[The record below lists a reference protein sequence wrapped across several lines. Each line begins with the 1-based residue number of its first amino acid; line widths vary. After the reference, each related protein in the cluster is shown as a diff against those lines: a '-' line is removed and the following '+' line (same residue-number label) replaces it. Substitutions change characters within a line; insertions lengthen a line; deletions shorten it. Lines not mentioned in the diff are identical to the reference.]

1 MSKKLQLLLGSVLA
15 VALAIYV
22 YPTQKGQHYRI
33 FNLMEQRPETLSAK
47 PKQNYS
53 FFYLVQQWPKTYCFN
68 NRHCPD
74 NIPNYFTIHGLWPQ
88 PENASEGLLINCC
101 KTDWHSDCKFKPIQV
116 SVTFL
121 ICISFYICG
130 CFLL

>member
-68 NRHCPD
+68 NTDCPD

-88 PENASEGLLINCC
+88 PKNAREGFLIYCC
-101 KTDWHSDCKFKPIQV
+101 KTYWHSDCEFKPIQV

>member
-53 FFYLVQQWPKTYCFN
+53 FFYLVQQWPKTFCLN
-68 NRHCPD
+68 NTDCPG

-88 PENASEGLLINCC
+88 PKNAREGFLIDCC
-101 KTDWHSDCKFKPIQV
+101 KTYRYSDCEFKPIQV